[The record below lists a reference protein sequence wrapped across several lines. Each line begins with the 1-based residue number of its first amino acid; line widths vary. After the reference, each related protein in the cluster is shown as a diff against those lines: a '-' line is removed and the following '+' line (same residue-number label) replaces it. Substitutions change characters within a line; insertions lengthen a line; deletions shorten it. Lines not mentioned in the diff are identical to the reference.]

1 MRQTNPGHS
10 ALSRRSLLRLTAGA
24 AFLPTMI
31 GAAHA
36 ALSAD
41 DLTSIGKVEDYM
53 NGITSLAA
61 SFVQIGPRGELSRG
75 RFYMRRPGRLRFEYD
90 PPVPLLIVADG
101 LWLVLYDKELNQVT
115 RLPLY
120 ETPLG
125 VLVAENVNLSKD
137 VEVTRVD
144 RQAGLL
150 RVQLIDRDRP
160 DEGWLSLA
168 FSDPPLE
175 LRQWHVQDAQGGITN
190 VALSDMQIGT
200 KLDPELFVFT
210 DPAPFRE

>member
-1 MRQTNPGHS
+1 MKSKDFELAG
-10 ALSRRSLLRLTAGA
+10 LGRRGLLRLAVGTALLPLVGTA
-24 AFLPTMI
+24 AQ
-31 GAAHA
+31 A
-36 ALSAD
+36 ALTPAD
-41 DLTSIGKVEDYM
+41 QADIARIEEYM
-53 NGITSLAA
+53 NGIRSLSAD
-61 SFVQIGPRGELSRG
+61 FVQIGPNGELSRG
-75 RFYMRRPGRLRFEYD
+75 KFYLRRPGRLRFEYD

-101 LWLVLYDKELNQVT
+101 LWLVVYDKELEQVT

-125 VLVAENVNLSKD
+125 VLAAEKVSLSED

-144 RQAGLL
+144 RQAGIL

-168 FSDPPLE
+168 FSEPPLE
-175 LRQWHVQDAQGGITN
+175 LRQWHVRDAQGGVTN
-190 VALSDMQIGT
+190 VALSDMRTGV
-200 KLDPELFVFT
+200 KLDPKLFVFN